1 MDKILDA
8 AHQLSQ
14 LRYYSIGIIAT
25 NKELSEHFVEI
36 LPIEY
41 FNFIDGEILDH
52 TEEYKASGKS
62 FTGESFNVKIDT
74 TATLRAKWLPIG
86 QTNRITPPDVR
97 RGEQVII
104 YQFGDVDE
112 YYWVDAF
119 QYKHVRRL
127 ETAIW
132 SFSDNR
138 EENVEDT
145 PESTYWMEVSTHKK
159 VIHLHTSK
167 SDEEPFVYDIQIN
180 TKDGR
185 IVIQDDDHN
194 YIFLDSAERF
204 IKLHNKDDTYI
215 EMNKRVINIFS
226 HDEINMTT
234 DKYCLN
240 AKSSIDVKTERYNE
254 KCDKYTL
261 EAEESINTETKE
273 HEVLND
279 NFTIYTDKE
288 FRMGTGVEEEAKVY
302 FQTPKFEYKV
312 DKIKFKVAMEWIADN
327 TGEPQSEEEPPDEV
341 KFKFKGNVDV
351 ESLVTAECTLTAAVV
366 EEAEI
371 EAEEVEKEEV
381 EPEEQEEAK
390 KLEPE
395 GTS

>member
-1 MDKILDA
+1 MDKILQA
-8 AHQLSQ
+8 ADQLSQ
-14 LRYYSIGIIAT
+14 LKYYSIGIIAT

-36 LPIEY
+36 VPIEH

-52 TEEYKASGKS
+52 MEEYKASAKS
-62 FTGESFNVKIDT
+62 YTGESFNVKIDT

-104 YQFGDVDE
+104 YRFGDVDE
-112 YYWVDAF
+112 FYWVDAF

-138 EENVEDT
+138 KENVEDT
-145 PESTYWMEVSTHKK
+145 PTSTYWVEVSTHKK
-159 VIHLHTSK
+159 VIHIHTSK
-167 SDEEPFVYDIQIN
+167 SDDEPFVYDIQIN

-215 EMNKRVINIFS
+215 EMNKRIINIFS

-240 AKSSIDVKTERYNE
+240 AKTSIDVKTERYNE

-261 EAEESINTETKE
+261 EAKDSINTETKE
-273 HEVLND
+273 HETKND
-279 NFTIYTDKE
+279 NWTIYTDKE
-288 FRMGTGVEEEAKVY
+288 FRMGTGTEEEAKVY
-302 FQTPKFEYKV
+302 FQTPNFEYRI
-312 DKIKFKVAMEWIADN
+312 DKIKFKVAKEWIADN
-327 TGEPQSEEEPPDEV
+327 TGKPQSGDPPPEV
-341 KFKFKGNVDV
+341 IFKFKGNMDV
-351 ESLVTAECTLTAAVV
+351 EAIVNAECTMVPAVV
-366 EEAEI
+366 EPAKI
-371 EAEEVEKEEV
+371 EAEEVEEQEV
-381 EPEEQEEAK
+381 KPEEQKEAK

>member
-1 MDKILDA
+1 MEKLFDA
-8 AHQLSQ
+8 FNTVSQ
-14 LRYYSIGIIAT
+14 LRFFSIGVVAT

-52 TEEYKASGKS
+52 TEEYKASGKGIMGNQ
-62 FTGESFNVKIDT
+62 FEVKIDT
-74 TATLRAKWLPIG
+74 TATIRAKWLPLT

-97 RGEQVII
+97 RGEQVLI
-104 YQFGDVDE
+104 YKFGDVDE
-112 YYWVDAF
+112 YWWCDMM
-119 QYKHVRRL
+119 QYKHIRRL

-145 PESTYWMEVSTHKK
+145 PESTYWFEVSTHKK
-159 VIHLHTSK
+159 VVHLHTSK

-240 AKSSIDVKTERYNE
+240 AKTSIDVKTERYNE

-261 EAEESINTETKE
+261 EAKESINTETKE
-273 HEVLND
+273 QETKND
-279 NFTIYTDKE
+279 NWTIYTDKE
-288 FRMGTGVEEEAKVY
+288 FRMGTGTEEEAKVY

-312 DKIKFKVAMEWIADN
+312 DKIKFKIAAEWVADN
-327 TGEPQSEEEPPDEV
+327 TGEMQGKEEPPPEV
-341 KFKFKGNVDV
+341 KFKFKGDMDV
-351 ESLVTAECTLTAAVV
+351 EALITAECTLTPAVV
-366 EEAEI
+366 EATELD
-371 EAEEVEKEEV
+371 AEEVEKEEV